1 MCLLKVELSCFKK
14 VGFICFNKSPFKN
27 DKAFFIIYKSPFKND
42 EKCFLFHFI
51 HCFRPSDLK
60 FCTDFFVKSLEEG
73 SQEAIKVLP
82 NISRSKGNQK

>member
-14 VGFICFNKSPFKN
+14 VVFICFN
-27 DKAFFIIYKSPFKND
+27 KSPFKND
-42 EKCFLFHFI
+42 EKCFLFRFI
-51 HCFRPSDLK
+51 HCFRPSDLN

-82 NISRSKGNQK
+82 NISRSKGNQKL

>member
-27 DKAFFIIYKSPFKND
+27 D
-42 EKCFLFHFI
+42 EKCFLFQFI

-60 FCTDFFVKSLEEG
+60 FCADIFGLVGKPLDKKTKINFKIYDDR
-73 SQEAIKVLP
+73 
-82 NISRSKGNQK
+82 N